1 MNKKVLLSASV
12 AIAAYA
18 LGVTGFTLAVSTH
31 VWHILGIPTYIVTA
45 ASFVVANL
53 VLTALLGKKN
63 EYTNI
68 MIMQGLLL
76 GIAFSSIRLFVPVC
90 ALMTNA
96 MLVASFG
103 MMALGCILKLALSLP
118 RTRALPY

>member
-18 LGVTGFTLAVSTH
+18 LGITGFTLAVSTH
-31 VWHILGIPTYIVTA
+31 
-45 ASFVVANL
+45 
-53 VLTALLGKKN
+53 
-63 EYTNI
+63 I

-90 ALMTNA
+90 TLMTNA

-118 RTRALPY
+118 RTRALPH

>member
-53 VLTALLGKKN
+53 VLTFLLGKKDG
-63 EYTNI
+63 YTSI
-68 MIMQGLLL
+68 MMKQGLIL
-76 GIAFSSIRLFVPVC
+76 GLAFLSVRLFVPVC
-90 ALMTNA
+90 ALMTNPCF
-96 MLVASFG
+96 LQ
-103 MMALGCILKLALSLP
+103 ALA
-118 RTRALPY
+118 

>member
-18 LGVTGFTLAVSTH
+18 LGVTGFTLAVSAH

-68 MIMQGLLL
+68 MITQGLLL

>member
-18 LGVTGFTLAVSTH
+18 LGITGFTLAVSTH

-90 ALMTNA
+90 TLMTNA

-118 RTRALPY
+118 RTRALPH

>member
-18 LGVTGFTLAVSTH
+18 LGVTGFTLAVSAH
-31 VWHILGIPTYIVTA
+31 VWHILGIPTYIVTGT
-45 ASFVVANL
+45 SFVVANL
-53 VLTALLGKKN
+53 VLTALFGKKN
-63 EYTNI
+63 GYTNI
-68 MIMQGLLL
+68 MITQGLLL
-76 GIAFSSIRLFVPVC
+76 GIAFSSVRLFVPVC

-103 MMALGCILKLALSLP
+103 MMALGCLFKLALSLP